1 MLMEKLA
8 FIVQKEFLCSEMYN
22 AAYIEQLVL
31 GDYHI
36 KEVQS
41 HHKYLS
47 IPETKRTE
55 AIVEVRKK
63 AKKFSGN

>member
-1 MLMEKLA
+1 
-8 FIVQKEFLCSEMYN
+8 MYN

-47 IPETKRTE
+47 IPKTKRTE